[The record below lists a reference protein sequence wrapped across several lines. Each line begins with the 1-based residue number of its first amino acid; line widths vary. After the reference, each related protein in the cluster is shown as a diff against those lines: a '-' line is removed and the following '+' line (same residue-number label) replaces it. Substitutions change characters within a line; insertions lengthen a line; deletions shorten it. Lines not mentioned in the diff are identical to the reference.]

1 MEGGEIVHTTE
12 STGIRIF
19 SGWEDVTNRVL

>member
-1 MEGGEIVHTTE
+1 MEGGEIVHTKG
-12 STGIRIF
+12 SKGIRIF